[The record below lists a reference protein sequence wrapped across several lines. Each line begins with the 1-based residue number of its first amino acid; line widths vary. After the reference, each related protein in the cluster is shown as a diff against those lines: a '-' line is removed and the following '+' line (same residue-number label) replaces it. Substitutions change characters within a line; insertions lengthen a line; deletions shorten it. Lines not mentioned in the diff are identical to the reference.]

1 MVDQLLDGLPCF
13 GGQAGGFG
21 VSHGVGGLGELVG
34 APDQGAGIAA
44 YISTIGNL
52 IEKKAK
58 LDGSLIDH
66 DQRPFPNCRP

>member
-21 VSHGVGGLGELVG
+21 VSHGVGALGELVG

-66 DQRPFPNCRP
+66 DQRPFTNWRP